1 MDAPTVL
8 VGTILDRGGHGAPL
22 DPPYVEV
29 GPSVEEEPLLV
40 CNALLVTWLR
50 EEVFWFFFTWH
61 DGF

>member
-8 VGTILDRGGHGAPL
+8 VGIILDRGGHGAPL

-40 CNALLVTWLR
+40 RNALVGDMVARDVLVL
-50 EEVFWFFFTWH
+50 FYLA
-61 DGF
+61 

>member
-8 VGTILDRGGHGAPL
+8 VGIILDRGGHGAPL

-40 CNALLVTWLR
+40 RNALVGDMLARGGVLVL
-50 EEVFWFFFTWH
+50 FYLA
-61 DGF
+61 